1 MKINSILVPVDFSDC
16 SKNALRYAIE
26 LAQRVNAQLH
36 LVHSYYIPV
45 PSADIAVVV
54 DNREQLDQEQIIR
67 DAWVALANEVPQLDH
82 INYTHET
89 RMGFLSN
96 VVLTVLEKRPVDLI
110 VMGTKGCTNRLD
122 YFLGSNAYNVA
133 RDANTPVMVIP
144 EKHSFSGLSKI
155 AIAADYHQI
164 KHLDNLAMVRSL
176 ASDFQSE
183 IHLLHISAAPQSLDI
198 EEAEEALSLKEYFS
212 DLNHQFDF
220 ITESKVVEGI
230 ENYAKENQVDLTV
243 IIPRHHNLFER
254 LFKKRITRASVLNA
268 HMCMLVLHDE
278 EQT

>member
-36 LVHSYYIPV
+36 LIHSYYIPV

-54 DNREQLDQEQIIR
+54 DNREQLDQEQVIR
-67 DAWVALANEVPQLDH
+67 DAWVALANEVPELGR

-110 VMGTKGCTNRLD
+110 IMGTKGCTNRLD

-144 EKHSFSGLSKI
+144 KAHTFSGFKKI

-164 KHLDNLAMVRSL
+164 KELNNLELVKSIAT
-176 ASDFQSE
+176 DFQSE
-183 IHLLHISAAPQSLDI
+183 VHLLHISEAPQSLDI

-268 HMCMLVLHDE
+268 HMCTLVLHDD
-278 EQT
+278 

>member
-54 DNREQLDQEQIIR
+54 DNREQLDQEQVIR
-67 DAWVALANEVPQLDH
+67 DAWVALANEVPELGR

-133 RDANTPVMVIP
+133 RDANIPVMVIP
-144 EKHSFSGLSKI
+144 EKHNFSGFGKI

-164 KHLDNLAMVRSL
+164 KEFDNLELVKSIA
-176 ASDFQSE
+176 ADFQSE
-183 IHLLHISAAPQSLDI
+183 VHLLHISAAPQSLDI
-198 EEAEEALSLKEYFS
+198 QAAEEALSLKEYFS
-212 DLNHQFDF
+212 EFNHHFDF
-220 ITESKVVEGI
+220 VTESNVVEGI
-230 ENYAKENQVDLTV
+230 ETYARDNQINLTV

-254 LFKKRITRASVLNA
+254 LFKKRITRESVLNA
-268 HMCMLVLHDE
+268 YMCTLVLHDD
-278 EQT
+278 

>member
-16 SKNALRYAIE
+16 SKNALSYAIE
-26 LAQRVNAQLH
+26 LAQRVNAELH
-36 LVHSYYIPV
+36 LIHSYYIPV

-54 DNREQLDQEQIIR
+54 DNREQLDQEQVIR
-67 DAWVALANEVPQLDH
+67 DAWVALANEVPELGR

-96 VVLTVLEKRPVDLI
+96 VVLTVLEKRSVDLI

-144 EKHSFSGLSKI
+144 EKHSFSGFGKI

-164 KHLDNLAMVRSL
+164 KEFDNLELVKSIA
-176 ASDFQSE
+176 ADFQSE
-183 IHLLHISAAPQSLDI
+183 VHLLHISTAPQSLDI
-198 EEAEEALSLKEYFS
+198 EAAGEALSLKEYFS
-212 DLNHQFDF
+212 EFNHQFDF
-220 ITESKVVEGI
+220 VTESNVVEGI
-230 ENYAKENQVDLTV
+230 ETYASENQINLTV

-254 LFKKRITRASVLNA
+254 LFKKQITRESVLNA
-268 HMCMLVLHDE
+268 HMCTLVLHDD
-278 EQT
+278 

>member
-1 MKINSILVPVDFSDC
+1 MKINNILVPVDFSDC
-16 SKNALRYAIE
+16 SRNALRYAIE

-36 LVHSYYIPV
+36 LIHSYYIPV
-45 PSADIAVVV
+45 PTADIAVVA
-54 DNREQLDQEQIIR
+54 DNREQFDQEQVIR
-67 DAWVALANEVPQLDH
+67 DAWVALAQEVPELGR
-82 INYTHET
+82 INYSHET
-89 RMGFLSN
+89 RMGFLTN
-96 VVLTVLEKRPVDLI
+96 VVLTVLEKRSFDLI
-110 VMGTKGCTNRLD
+110 IMGTRGCTNRLD

-133 RDANTPVMVIP
+133 RDANIPVLVIP
-144 EKHSFSGLSKI
+144 EKHTFSGFNKV

-164 KHLDNLAMVRSL
+164 KDLGNLAMVRSL

-183 IHLLHISAAPQSLDI
+183 IHLLHISEAPQSLDI
-198 EEAEEALSLKEYFS
+198 EEAEEALNLKEYFS

-230 ENYAKENQVDLTV
+230 ENYAKDNQVDLTV

-268 HMCMLVLHDE
+268 HMCMLVLHDQ
-278 EQT
+278 EQA